1 MGGFYNEPAFFVWV
15 CAIVGTIYQRR
26 SPMSLKDQLMQDLKD
41 AMRAGDATRR
51 DTIRLLRSAVSAAEV
66 AKRSAFVD
74 AQLAQGADAERLALD
89 DAQFSLTDEE
99 VMAVIQK
106 QAKQRR
112 DSILEFKKG
121 KRDDLVAVE
130 EAELAVIETYLP
142 RQMTHD
148 EVLAAARQAAAE
160 LGISGMAGM
169 GQLMK
174 HMMAELKGKAD
185 GRLVNQVVREI
196 LSDS

>member
-1 MGGFYNEPAFFVWV
+1 
-15 CAIVGTIYQRR
+15 
-26 SPMSLKDQLMQDLKD
+26 MSLKDQLMQDLKD
-41 AMRAGDATRR
+41 AMRAGDVTRR
-51 DTIRLLRSAVSAAEV
+51 DTIRLLRSAISAAEV
-66 AKRSAFVD
+66 GKRSAFVD

-99 VMAVIQK
+99 VLAVIQK

-112 DSILEFKKG
+112 DSIVEFKKG

-148 EVLAAARQAAAE
+148 EVLAAVRQAAAE
-160 LGISGMAGM
+160 LGISGMSGM

-196 LSDS
+196 LSGG

>member
-1 MGGFYNEPAFFVWV
+1 MNLPFCLDVRH
-15 CAIVGTIYQRR
+15 RR
-26 SPMSLKDQLMQDLKD
+26 DHLSAEKPMSLKDRLMQDLKD

-112 DSILEFKKG
+112 DSIVEFKKG
-121 KRDDLVAVE
+121 KRDDLVAIE

-148 EVLAAARQAAAE
+148 EVLAAARRAAAE
-160 LGISGMAGM
+160 LGISGMSGM

>member
-1 MGGFYNEPAFFVWV
+1 
-15 CAIVGTIYQRR
+15 
-26 SPMSLKDQLMQDLKD
+26 MSLKDQLMQDLKD

-51 DTIRLLRSAVSAAEV
+51 DTIRLLRSAISAAEV
-66 AKRSAFVD
+66 SKRSAFVD
-74 AQLAQGADAERLALD
+74 AQLAQGVDAERLTLD

-99 VMAVIQK
+99 VLAVIQK

-112 DSILEFKKG
+112 DSIVEFKKG
-121 KRDDLVAVE
+121 KRDDLVAIE

-142 RQMTHD
+142 RQMTYD
-148 EVLAAARQAAAE
+148 EVLAATRQAAAE

-174 HMMAELKGKAD
+174 HMMAELKAKAD
-185 GRLVNQVVREI
+185 GRLVSQVVREI
-196 LSDS
+196 LSGS

>member
-1 MGGFYNEPAFFVWV
+1 MNLPFYLGMRYNCDHLSSEK
-15 CAIVGTIYQRR
+15 
-26 SPMSLKDQLMQDLKD
+26 PMSLKDQLMQDLKD

-66 AKRSAFVD
+66 SKRSAFVD

-99 VMAVIQK
+99 VLAVIQK

-112 DSILEFKKG
+112 DSIVEFTKG
-121 KRDDLVAVE
+121 KRDDLVAIE

-148 EVLAAARQAAAE
+148 EVLAAARQAAGD
-160 LGISGMAGM
+160 LGVSDISGM

-174 HMMAELKGKAD
+174 RLMAELKGKAD

-196 LSDS
+196 LSGG

>member
-1 MGGFYNEPAFFVWV
+1 
-15 CAIVGTIYQRR
+15 
-26 SPMSLKDQLMQDLKD
+26 MSLKDQLMQDLKD
-41 AMRAGDATRR
+41 AMRAGDVTRR
-51 DTIRLLRSAVSAAEV
+51 DTIRLLRSAISAAEV
-66 AKRSAFVD
+66 GKRSAFVD

-99 VMAVIQK
+99 VLAVIQK

-112 DSILEFKKG
+112 DSIVEFKKG

-142 RQMTHD
+142 RQMTYD

-160 LGISGMAGM
+160 LGISGMSGM

-174 HMMAELKGKAD
+174 HMMAELKGRAD

-196 LSDS
+196 LSGG